1 MAKSNNQFALLL
13 ASVLASVLAFQP
25 ALQPALLAEPLAAP
39 SNPAL
44 PASPQPQP
52 ATLSS
57 TRISLDQ
64 MTPADSAASHI
75 NGPSGQTLTRKQAEQ
90 LAIKN
95 NPRISEYN
103 LLALA
108 QKQVIRESR
117 SALLPALNGSATGV
131 AAEQGSRLSAGT
143 LDSSRML
150 NHFGAGLQLTQL
162 ITDFGR
168 TNNLVAT
175 SALQSRASS
184 ANAVATL
191 DQIALTTD
199 VAFYNTLEA
208 QATVQVAT
216 QNLAALQAVRDQISA
231 LAASKL
237 RSDLD
242 LSFAE
247 VNLSQAKLFLL
258 DANNL
263 ADVAMAQL
271 NRILALPTS
280 QNYTLIDDA
289 DAVPELALTP
299 DPLLQLAL
307 QQRPDLQADNYTH
320 QADVKFSHAQRDQL
334 LPTVNGIG
342 VVGATPVGDSQ
353 YYNPSWYGAAGV
365 NIQVPIFNGFLF
377 TSQTAEARLRA
388 SASDQRTRDL
398 QEQILRD
405 VKTAWLNA
413 NTARQKMVVT
423 AELLKEANMALDLAQ
438 TRYKLGL
445 SSIVELSQAEYQ
457 QIQAKIEDTNARF
470 AYESDLAALRFQTG
484 TQP

>member
-1 MAKSNNQFALLL
+1 MANLAKHFALLL
-13 ASVLASVLAFQP
+13 ASVLVLQP
-25 ALQPALLAEPLAAP
+25 ALQAQQLEAAAAP
-39 SNPAL
+39 NPPL
-44 PASPQPQP
+44 PAAPQAQP
-52 ATLSS
+52 IAQTLSS
-57 TRISLDQ
+57 TKIALGQLTS
-64 MTPADSAASHI
+64 SAADATASQV
-75 NGPSGQTLTRKQAEQ
+75 NGPVGQELTRKQAEE

-117 SALLPALNGSATGV
+117 SALLPALNGTATGV
-131 AAEQGSRLSAGT
+131 AAEQASRLSSGT

-150 NHFGAGLQLTQL
+150 NHMGAGLQLTQL

-191 DQIALTTD
+191 DQIVLTTD
-199 VAFYNTLEA
+199 VAFYSTLEA
-208 QATVQVAT
+208 QTTVQVAT
-216 QNLAALQAVRDQISA
+216 QNLAARQAVRDQIAA

-271 NRILALPTS
+271 NRILGLPTS
-280 QNYTLIDDA
+280 QNYKLVDDSA
-289 DAVPELALTP
+289 DVQELTLTP
-299 DPLLQLAL
+299 DPLVQLAM
-307 QQRPDLQADNYTH
+307 QQRPDLQADNFTH

-342 VVGATPVGDSQ
+342 VVGTTPVGDNQ

-377 TSQTAEARLRA
+377 TSQTAQANLQAR
-388 SASDQRTRDL
+388 ASDQHTRDL

-445 SSIVELSQAEYQ
+445 SSIVELSQAELQ
-457 QIQAKIEDTNARF
+457 QTQAQIEDTNARF
-470 AYESDLAALRFQTG
+470 AYESDLAAIRYQTG